1 MKFSIFSLTNSI
13 SVRGKNFISNS
24 EKKNNL
30 IIQIM
35 SENKHK
41 HLYLNFLVYLVF
53 FPLTLVFLFLKFIS
67 SKQKTLIVLFPGVLE
82 LLFLKV
88 LNYRKSKTIG
98 FDFFTSFYLTL
109 IEDRKQFSNKSIIS
123 KFLIFID
130 RLVFKISDFQFVESN
145 EMKDYLNEKLNI
157 NTGNTY
163 VLPTPRRSDYTK
175 QPPSSNKKNYCQI
188 VFWGNFASMHGLDHI
203 LDSAKELNSKK
214 YSFKLIGD
222 GKLLKDI
229 KKRIKM
235 EKIENIELTGNLP
248 FYDSE
253 SIDDIVSNIL
263 SADICLGT
271 FSNTTKNNLII
282 PHKIIEAMSFSKP
295 VITADSL
302 FVRNNLKGVVKAI
315 KPENGKDLA
324 LNIEELYN
332 NKDLMD
338 KFSKAGHEFFKKNFS
353 ERTFKESLETIVT

>member
-1 MKFSIFSLTNSI
+1 
-13 SVRGKNFISNS
+13 
-24 EKKNNL
+24 
-30 IIQIM
+30 M

-41 HLYLNFLVYLVF
+41 HLYLNFLVYLLF
-53 FPLTLVFLFLKFIS
+53 FPLTFIFLLLKFIF

-82 LLFLKV
+82 LFFLKIFSFTS
-88 LNYRKSKTIG
+88 RKTIG

-109 IEDRKQFSNKSIIS
+109 VEDRNQFSNKSIVS

-130 RLVFKISDFQFVESN
+130 RLIFKMSDFQFVESN

-163 VLPTPRRSDYTK
+163 VLPTPRRIDYTK
-175 QPPSSNKKNYCQI
+175 QPLLLNNKNYCQI
-188 VFWGNFASMHGLDHI
+188 VFWGNFATMHGIDYI
-203 LDSAKELNSKK
+203 LDSAKELSSKK
-214 YSFKLIGD
+214 YTFKLIGD
-222 GKLLKDI
+222 GKLFKDI
-229 KKRIKM
+229 KKRINK
-235 EKIENIELTGNLP
+235 ERIDNIELTGNLP
-248 FYDSE
+248 FYDSR
-253 SIDDIVSNIL
+253 STDDVVSNIL

-302 FVRNNLKGVVKAI
+302 YVKNNLKNVVKAI
-315 KPENGKDLA
+315 RPENGKDLA

-338 KFSKAGHEFFKKNFS
+338 KLSKEGYKFFKKNFS
-353 ERTFKESLETIVT
+353 EQIFKENLETIDI